1 MPDHKHHQGDPMAHV
16 DATPTQDATPDP
28 QPTGP
33 AEAEGTM
40 TNGRSEGRSSAF
52 QAGDGAV
59 IRGVC
64 VGDGQPYYLHAV
76 VVGRTPDGHVLA
88 EIRDANGRAKVRVF
102 RPDGREYDQ
111 DQVILPLDDDTR
123 AAARRWDLL
132 FEAQHRWPWRAKHL
146 TLAELERV
154 AAIFA
159 GAMERK
165 DRRVGKHNGKR
176 SID

>member
-1 MPDHKHHQGDPMAHV
+1 MHETEAHDPL
-16 DATPTQDATPDP
+16 PDP
-28 QPTGP
+28 QPAGP
-33 AEAEGTM
+33 AEAEGAM

-52 QAGDGAV
+52 EAGDGAV

-76 VVGRTPDGHVLA
+76 VIGRTPDGHVLA
-88 EIRDANGRAKVRVF
+88 EIRDADGRAKVRVF

-159 GAMERK
+159 GAMERE
-165 DRRVGKHNGKR
+165 DGRVGKHNGKR

>member
-1 MPDHKHHQGDPMAHV
+1 MSHESQAIPPPCPS
-16 DATPTQDATPDP
+16 TP
-28 QPTGP
+28 QPDGP
-33 AEAEGTM
+33 AEVEGTM
-40 TNGRSEGRSSAF
+40 TNGRSEGRSSTF
-52 QAGDGAV
+52 KAGDGAV

-76 VVGRTPDGHVLA
+76 VIGRTPDGHVLA
-88 EIRDANGRAKVRVF
+88 EIRDTNGRAEVCVF

-123 AAARRWDLL
+123 AAVRRWDLL

-159 GAMERK
+159 RAMKREEERASK
-165 DRRVGKHNGKR
+165 AAQDRRRCR
-176 SID
+176 STDRQLID